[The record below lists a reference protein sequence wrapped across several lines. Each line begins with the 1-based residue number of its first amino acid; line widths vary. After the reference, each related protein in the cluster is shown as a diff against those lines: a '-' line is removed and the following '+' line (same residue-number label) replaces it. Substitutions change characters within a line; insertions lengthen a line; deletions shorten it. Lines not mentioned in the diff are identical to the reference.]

1 MEQNELPVQYDMSFS
16 TNTRINYLLW
26 NCNQALE
33 QDDPLQWFKSL
44 KNILKEVS
52 TSTKDE
58 DYTNHED
65 QMKKI
70 EKSITE
76 FQIYMGNYAKIKNSN
91 APFAPPRECFDLL
104 LQWEITLRKK
114 LDKMGLL
121 FKRGDDAY
129 SAMV

>member
-26 NCNQALE
+26 NCNQSLE
-33 QDDPLQWFKSL
+33 QEEPLQWFKCL
-44 KNILKEVS
+44 KNILKECSVS
-52 TSTKDE
+52 MKEIEYTEHEERITKLETSIK
-58 DYTNHED
+58 
-65 QMKKI
+65 
-70 EKSITE
+70 E
-76 FQIYMGNYAKIKNSN
+76 FQIYMGNYNKIKNSN
-91 APFAPPRECFDLL
+91 APFSPPRECFDLL
-104 LQWEITLRKK
+104 LKWEIVLRKK